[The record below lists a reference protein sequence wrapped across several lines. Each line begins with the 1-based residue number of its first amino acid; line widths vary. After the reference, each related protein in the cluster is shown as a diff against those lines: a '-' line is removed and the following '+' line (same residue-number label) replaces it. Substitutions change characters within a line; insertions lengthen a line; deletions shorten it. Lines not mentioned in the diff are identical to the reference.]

1 MKMPINTVQKLA
13 ALALLTGAVF
23 LMQKHAW
30 EFWSGYDAT
39 TGWLWALML
48 EGAALWLW
56 AQRSVLANGIAFL
69 ATLLVLAGPLY
80 QVSKP
85 AVEML
90 HQSNAQPTVNAE
102 RKAELKAD
110 KAQLTADLATYN
122 ENSKHRAGWATLIA
136 TTKEELKAVNAELKT
151 LATAELAPA
160 PMAWQAQA
168 VIAMQAIAM
177 LIFQIVI
184 IQSIRELTA
193 LNKPSTAAPD
203 AGEATAGRSGRS
215 QPNNPNTKPVK
226 NRAAKP
232 RLSTA
237 A

>member
-1 MKMPINTVQKLA
+1 MPLTMQHLKKIP
-13 ALALLTGAVF
+13 ALVLLTGAVF

-30 EFWSGYDAT
+30 DFWSGYDAT

-56 AQRSVLANGIAFL
+56 AQRNVLANGIALL

-110 KAQLTADLATYN
+110 KTQLTADLATYN

-136 TTKEELKAVNAELKT
+136 TTKAELKAVNAELKT
-151 LATAELAPA
+151 LSAAELAPA
-160 PMAWQAQA
+160 PMAWQALAVIVMQA
-168 VIAMQAIAM
+168 VAM

-193 LNKPSTAAPD
+193 LNTSNTAAPA
-203 AGEATAGRSGRS
+203 AGEATAGRRGSS
-215 QPNNPNTKPVK
+215 QPNQPDSKPAK
-226 NRAAKP
+226 QRAAKP